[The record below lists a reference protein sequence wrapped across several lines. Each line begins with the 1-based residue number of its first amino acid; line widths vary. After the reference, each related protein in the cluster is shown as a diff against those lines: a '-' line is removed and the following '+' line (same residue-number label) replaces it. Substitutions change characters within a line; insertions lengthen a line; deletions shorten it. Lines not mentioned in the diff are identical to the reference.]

1 MTDFFREVQEDY
13 RRDQLMAFWK
23 RYQNWIIA
31 TVFLVI
37 VGSAAWAVYQHFR
50 ARADQAAGDRYEAAL
65 QLLRTGKSAH
75 AMASLEAIGRSGPAG
90 YASLAR
96 LVAANQ
102 IASHDAAAGVKAY
115 DNLVDDAGYNQSL
128 KRVAQLRA
136 AFLRLDTDA
145 PKEFEQR
152 YAALANANEP
162 YRNSFRE
169 LLALAA
175 LKDGDETAAGNWLD
189 AIITDQSAP
198 DSLRQRA
205 NAFLALV
212 QAGKLPASNPP
223 SAKQPAPEQANV
235 KQPASNQPSAQQPN
249 SKPPVPAQPPK

>member
-23 RYQNWIIA
+23 RYMGWIIVA
-31 TVFLVI
+31 VFLVI
-37 VGSAAWAVYQHFR
+37 VGSAAWAIYQHFR
-50 ARADQAAGDRYEAAL
+50 AEADQAAGARYEAAL
-65 QLLRTGKSAH
+65 QLLRTGKSAQ
-75 AMASLEAIGRSGPAG
+75 AMASLEKIGRDGPAG

-96 LVAANQ
+96 LVVADQ
-102 IASHDAAAGVKAY
+102 TASHDPAAGIKAY
-115 DNLVDDAGYNQSL
+115 DSLVDDANYNQNL
-128 KRVAQLRA
+128 KKVAQLRA

-175 LKDGDETAAGNWLD
+175 LKAGDDTAAGNWLD
-189 AIITDQSAP
+189 AIITDPSAP

-212 QAGKLPASNPP
+212 QAGKLPASHPAA
-223 SAKQPAPEQANV
+223 AKQQPAP
-235 KQPASNQPSAQQPN
+235 AQQSAEQPTP
-249 SKPPVPAQPPK
+249 KPAPAQPPK